1 MGEKDHSDKTLAGDG
16 GLTFVPFASIQAVRA
31 ATSDPIARAQLL
43 SDVCRLNTLYMIMNA
58 GSGHIGSSFSSTDL
72 ITWLW
77 TEELAD
83 ANSGAPDADTY
94 FSSKGHDAPA
104 LYSLLIALG
113 KLDFDLLH
121 RLRRLGGLPG
131 HPDVDTTPFIATNTG
146 SLGMGISK
154 AYGMARANRL
164 TGGGGRIVLMTG
176 DGELQEGQIWES
188 LQPAAN
194 ERLSE
199 IVAIVDH
206 NKLQS
211 DSAVAAVSDLGP
223 IEDKFRA
230 FGWEVRRIDGHD
242 FRAIRDAFAHFARVG
257 DRPKVLVADTVKGKG
272 VSFMEGLACG
282 DQTYHFHAGA
292 PSLKDYLAA
301 VSELTARVDARLADL
316 GQPPLAPAA
325 APQPVRVAPAKPAKP
340 VLADA

>member
-1 MGEKDHSDKTLAGDG
+1 MGEKDFSDKQLAGDG
-16 GLTFVPFASIQAVRA
+16 GLSYVPLSAIAAVRGA
-31 ATSDPIARAQLL
+31 SADPVERAGLL
-43 SDVCRLNTLYMIMNA
+43 ADVCRLNTLYMIMQA

-83 ANSGAPDADTY
+83 PNSGAAGADTY

-104 LYSLLIALG
+104 LYALLIALG
-113 KLDFDLLH
+113 KLEFDQIH
-121 RLRRLGGLPG
+121 KLRRLGGLPG
-131 HPDVDTTPFIATNTG
+131 HPDIETTPFIATNTG

-154 AYGMARANRL
+154 AYGMARARRF
-164 TGGGGRIVLMTG
+164 TGRGGRIVLMTG

-188 LQPAAN
+188 LQPCAN

-211 DSAVAAVSDLGP
+211 DSAVSAVSDLGP
-223 IEDKFRA
+223 LEEKFRA
-230 FGWEVRRIDGHD
+230 FGWEVRRADGHD
-242 FRAIRDAFAHFARVG
+242 FGAIRDAFAHFATVT
-257 DRPKVLVADTVKGKG
+257 DRPKVLIADTIKGKG

-301 VSELTARVDARLADL
+301 VAELTARIDTRLVAIGRRPL
-316 GQPPLAPAA
+316 GLAPA
-325 APQPVRVAPAKPAKP
+325 PLPVRTS
-340 VLADA
+340 